1 MVDAGTYQ
9 AINVLLQV
17 LIWSLSFA
25 TPIIVII
32 IMLYQYDK
40 YKKHRDKEK
49 VEAER
54 IIVKM
59 NKDIIETTKS
69 INLLKP
75 QETEL
80 KLAIESMRAEHD
92 QLQKEL
98 AEIKGVED
106 IDLEHEEAIDVTNL
120 SVKELHGLAKER
132 KIRGYSRMP
141 KAKLIELLS

>member
-9 AINVLLQV
+9 AINVLMQV
-17 LIWSLSFA
+17 LIWSLAFA

-106 IDLEHEEAIDVTNL
+106 VDSELEETIDVTHL